1 MDLPIIDRIQEQ
13 AKKANDA
20 TKERTAKTR
29 DQLKDLQDKYLE
41 SIKTQTS
48 RSRRTISKVELQALE
63 TVERM
68 LERIHKATG
77 ERAEFLDK
85 GRSFID
91 QVSQDIRKGILT
103 VDDLPV
109 DDYDGLGVK
118 KIAEKLASLQ
128 VEQREMIRVYEQAH
142 KNRVSVYR
150 AIDRLEK
157 LEKIN

>member
-29 DQLKDLQDKYLE
+29 DQLKDLQDRYIGSLKE
-41 SIKTQTS
+41 QTT
-48 RSRRTISKVELQALE
+48 RSKRNISKLELQALG

-68 LERIHKATG
+68 LERINKATG

-91 QVSQDIRKGILT
+91 QVSQDIRKGNLT
-103 VDDLPV
+103 VDDLPIA
-109 DDYDGLGVK
+109 DYDGLGVK
-118 KIAEKLASLQ
+118 KVAEQLSALDL
-128 VEQREMIRVYEQAH
+128 EQREMIRAYEQAH

>member
-13 AKKANDA
+13 AKKANTA
-20 TKERTAKTR
+20 TRERAERTR
-29 DQLKDLQDKYLE
+29 EQLKDLQDRYVENLRK
-41 SIKTQTS
+41 QTNQ
-48 RSRRTISKVELQALE
+48 SRRRISQVELQALG

-68 LERIHKATG
+68 LERINKATG

-91 QVSQDIRKGILT
+91 QVAQDIRKGNLT
-103 VDDLPV
+103 VEDLPIA
-109 DDYDGLGVK
+109 DYDDLGVK
-118 KIAEKLASLQ
+118 KIAEHLSTLDS
-128 VEQREMIRVYEQAH
+128 EQRETIRVYEQAH

-157 LEKIN
+157 LHKIQ